1 MCFLLLPS
9 PVCFFFLLF
18 FLVDC
23 LFKLSLEWNCVS
35 SIDGPAPAPRCPF
48 PPFSSSCSYNSE
60 SRAYKLFKLSPRR
73 TARVC
78 ACVWA
83 QRRGCCCCWSRS
95 RGEGEGEGVAASVG
109 PLGARSTGCHLRSSR
124 HTWKSHGHVKWKCGS
139 PLCSL
144 PCLHPPPS
152 ELPLG
157 PALALSSSV
166 CRQRALHVA
175 RICT

>member
-1 MCFLLLPS
+1 MHFLLLPS
-9 PVCFFFLLF
+9 PVWFFFLLF
-18 FLVDC
+18 FLSNC

-35 SIDGPAPAPRCPF
+35 SIDGPAPAPRG
-48 PPFSSSCSYNSE
+48 PPPPTHRLQFE
-60 SRAYKLFKLSPRR
+60 LQLQLQSRAYKLFKLSPRR

-83 QRRGCCCCWSRS
+83 QRRGCCW
-95 RGEGEGEGVAASVG
+95 GGGVAAAVG

-139 PLCSL
+139 PLCPL
-144 PCLHPPPS
+144 PCCINASTPPMP